1 MNEPTNERRLDVSLL
16 EQPLPADDD
25 DFLLGFRSPVPLCA
39 DESMH
44 TSDSLGLGADGDEAC
59 ARLLE
64 KYQVGEDRQQ
74 SSSSAYTT
82 STTSTTIIV
91 VIGRPRP

>member
-1 MNEPTNERRLDVSLL
+1 
-16 EQPLPADDD
+16 
-25 DFLLGFRSPVPLCA
+25 
-39 DESMH
+39 MH